1 MHQHAKFR
9 RNRSISCED
18 IKSFRFFK
26 MAAAVILNCWI
37 CKILFTAG
45 VRRGHTQHYTKFHQN
60 RFFVAEIMQFFKFS
74 IWPRPPSWIFEIV
87 KFYWL
92 LRWRGSRLI
101 SVPNL
106 FQISQSVAK
115 ILRFFDFSRWRPPQS
130 RIFKF
135 VKFYWLTVSWG
146 PRHITIPNFLEI
158 SHSIAEILRSFE
170 FSSWPPPPS
179 WIFEISKF
187 YCLLGWRGPRRI
199 SVPNFV
205 KIGRFVVDILKF
217 FEFSR
222 WPPPPSWIFE
232 IGKFYWLFW
241 SRTSRRIRM
250 PNFLEICQSVA
261 KILRFFDFS
270 RWRPSAILDSFG
282 AHSEYPQWVLA
293 GLYHY
298 AKFGYDRCS
307 SCYNMNISIFD
318 TFGWRML
325 IHAPK
330 IGVFWQFD
338 PQNGVQYQRKPKKA
352 NPCVSP
358 RHLKY

>member
-1 MHQHAKFR
+1 MCIRDRYLVGRHLGFLKSRNFIGYWRGECREASACQTSGIVEFTEFYWLTLAGGPRRITTKFCQNWSFRCRDIAFFRIFKMAAAAILDFWNREILLVIVVQRVETHQHAKFR
-9 RNRSISCED
+9 QNRSIGCED
-18 IKSFRFFK
+18 IKIFF
-26 MAAAVILNCWI
+26 
-37 CKILFTAG
+37 
-45 VRRGHTQHYTKFHQN
+45 Y
-60 RFFVAEIMQFFKFS
+60 
-74 IWPRPPSWIFEIV
+74 
-87 KFYWL
+87 
-92 LRWRGSRLI
+92 
-101 SVPNL
+101 
-106 FQISQSVAK
+106 
-115 ILRFFDFSRWRPPQS
+115 FSRWRPPQS

-179 WIFEISKF
+179 WIFEIDTF
-187 YCLLGWRGPRRI
+187 YWLLGSRGSRRI
-199 SVPNFV
+199 FVPNIV
-205 KIGRFVVDILKF
+205 KIG
-217 FEFSR
+217 
-222 WPPPPSWIFE
+222 
-232 IGKFYWLFW
+232 
-241 SRTSRRIRM
+241 
-250 PNFLEICQSVA
+250 QSVA